1 MMLFILIT
9 IITLILWIVIGTTY
23 LKLHPFFVLFVASIL
38 LGLSLEIDFFELL
51 KLLFV
56 GFSDTTQKIGL
67 LIIFGT
73 IIGKTL
79 ELTNAT
85 SSIANEI
92 IRRFRKMPLQFK
104 IGFIGYIISIPV
116 FCDAAFIILSKTIK
130 SISIKSKVPLKS
142 LGVALSTGLFA
153 PHVLVP
159 PTPGP
164 LAAASNL
171 KLEDFSLLIII
182 GGVLAFILVVIGST
196 FSYLI
201 YNKSKLDVN
210 LFFDQKNSKK
220 FPSLTESIMPIIVP
234 VILIAIGTLLVNF
247 DTFKNLDFVI
257 SFLGNPSFSLAIG
270 VLLSFRL
277 IKFNPEI
284 GLNFCIKHGLYSAFP
299 IVLITGMGGTL
310 GLIMQKIPLEDY
322 INMYSFDFSLVLLI
336 PFFISSIFKT
346 VQGSSTVA
354 IITTSTIMYP
364 VLASLGLDNEI
375 DKIWTI
381 LSIGVGSMT
390 VSHTNDSYFW
400 IVSEMTGISAKK
412 ALKYHTTGTLIQ
424 GTTGIVFILIGHKLT
439 SFLNFI

>member
-1 MMLFILIT
+1 MLFILIT
-9 IITLILWIVIGTTY
+9 IITLIVWIIIGTTY
-23 LKLHPFFVLFVASIL
+23 LKLHPFLVLFAASIL
-38 LGLSLEIDFFELL
+38 LGLSLEINFVELL

-56 GFSDTTQKIGL
+56 GFSETVQKIGL

-85 SSIANEI
+85 SSIATHI
-92 IRRFRKMPLQFK
+92 ITRFRKMPLQFK
-104 IGFIGYIISIPV
+104 IGFVGYIISIPV

-130 SISIKSKVPLKS
+130 SISLKSKIPLKS
-142 LGVALSTGLFA
+142 LGVALSTSLFA

-171 KLEDFSLLIII
+171 KLENFSLLIII
-182 GGVLAFILVVIGST
+182 GGVLAFILVIIGST

-201 YNKSKLDVN
+201 YNKPRFDTN
-210 LFFDQKNSKK
+210 LFFDKKNSKK
-220 FPSLTESIMPIIVP
+220 FPSISESIIPIVVP
-234 VILIAIGTLLVNF
+234 VILIAIGTLFGNLNAS
-247 DTFKNLDFVI
+247 KNLDFVF
-257 SFLGNPSFSLAIG
+257 SFLGNPSFALFVG
-270 VLLSFRL
+270 VILSFRL

-284 GLNFCIKHGLYSAFP
+284 GLNFCIKNGLYSAFP
-299 IVLITGMGGTL
+299 IILITGMGGTL
-310 GLIMQKIPLEDY
+310 GLIMQKIPLEDF
-322 INMYSFDFSLVLLI
+322 INTYSFDFSLVLLI

-364 VLASLGLDNEI
+364 LLASLGLDNEI

-424 GTTGIVFILIGHKLT
+424 GIAGIVFILIGYKLT
-439 SFLNFI
+439 SLVNFI

>member
-1 MMLFILIT
+1 MFFPLISIFI
-9 IITLILWIVIGTTY
+9 LILWITIGTTY
-23 LKLHPFFVLFVASIL
+23 LKLNPFLVLFLGSIFL
-38 LGLSLEIDFFELL
+38 CFFLGIPLYAIPKF
-51 KLLFV
+51 LFT
-56 GFSDTTQKIGL
+56 GFTETIEKIGL

-73 IIGKTL
+73 IIGATL

-85 SSIANEI
+85 SSIANYI
-92 IRRFRKMPLQFK
+92 INRFKNIPLQFK

-130 SISIKSKVPLKS
+130 SISKKSNIPLKS

-171 KLEDFSLLIII
+171 RLENFPLLIII
-182 GGVLAFILVVIGST
+182 GGILAFILVIVGS
-196 FSYLI
+196 SYSFLI
-201 YNKSKLDVN
+201 FRKSKFDYNMLINKEFANNNPN
-210 LFFDQKNSKK
+210 LYD
-220 FPSLTESIMPIIVP
+220 SIMPIFIP
-234 VILIAIGTLLVNF
+234 VILMAMGTLLGNISAL
-247 DTFKNLDFVI
+247 KNLDFI
-257 SFLGNPSFSLAIG
+257 FSFLGNPSFALFVG

-277 IKFNPEI
+277 IRFSPNVEI
-284 GLNFCIKHGLYSAFP
+284 KNCIKKGTFSAFP
-299 IVLITGMGGTL
+299 IILITGMGGTL
-310 GLIMQKIPLEDY
+310 GLIMQKIPLDEV
-322 INMYSFDFSLVLLI
+322 INNYSFDFGVVLLI

-354 IITTSTIMYP
+354 IITTSTILYP
-364 VLASLGLDNEI
+364 LLSSLGLNNEI

-400 IVSEMTGISAKK
+400 IVSEMTGISVEK
-412 ALKYHTTGTLIQ
+412 ALKYHTTGTFIQ
-424 GTTGIVFILIGHKLT
+424 GISGIVFILIGYKLT
-439 SFLNFI
+439 SLINFI

>member
-1 MMLFILIT
+1 MFFIFIT
-9 IITLILWIVIGTTY
+9 IITLILWIIIGTAY
-23 LKLHPFFVLFVASIL
+23 LKLHPFLVLFTASIL
-38 LGLSLEIDFFELL
+38 LGLSLEINFVELL

-56 GFSDTTQKIGL
+56 GFSDTIQKIGL

-85 SSIANEI
+85 SSIANHI
-92 IRRFRKMPLQFK
+92 IMRFRKMPLQFK

-130 SISIKSKVPLKS
+130 SISKKSKIPLKS

-182 GGVLAFILVVIGST
+182 GSILALILVIIGSA

-201 YNKSKLDVN
+201 YNKSKFNAN
-210 LFFDQKNSKK
+210 LFFYQKNSKK
-220 FPSLTESIMPIIVP
+220 FPSLSESIIPIIVP
-234 VILIAIGTLLVNF
+234 VILIAIGTLFGNLNA
-247 DTFKNLDFVI
+247 FKNLDFVF
-257 SFLGNPSFSLAIG
+257 SFLSNPSFALAVG
-270 VLLSFRL
+270 VILSFRL

-284 GLNFCIKHGLYSAFP
+284 GLNFCIKNGLYSALP

-310 GLIMQKIPLEDY
+310 GLIMQKIPIEDF
-322 INMYSFDFSLVLLI
+322 INIYSFDFSLVLLI
-336 PFFISSIFKT
+336 PFLISSIFKT

-364 VLASLGLDNEI
+364 LLASLGLDNEI

-424 GTTGIVFILIGHKLT
+424 GIAGIVFILIGYKLT
-439 SFLNFI
+439 SLVNFI

>member
-1 MMLFILIT
+1 MYFLLIT
-9 IITLILWIVIGTTY
+9 IITVIIWIIVGTTY
-23 LKLHPFFVLFVASIL
+23 LKLHPFLVLFIASLLLGIL
-38 LGLSLEIDFFELL
+38 LEIHFVDLF
-51 KLLFV
+51 KLLFI
-56 GFSDTTQKIGL
+56 GFSKTIQKIGL

-85 SSIANEI
+85 SSIANYI
-92 IRRFRKMPLQFK
+92 ISRFRKIPLQFK

-130 SISIKSKVPLKS
+130 SISIKSKIPLKS

-171 KLEDFSLLIII
+171 KLENFPLLIII
-182 GGVLAFILVVIGST
+182 GSVLAFILVIIGST

-201 YNKSKLDVN
+201 FNKSSFDAN
-210 LFFDQKNSKK
+210 LFFDQKHSKK
-220 FPSLTESIMPIIVP
+220 FPKIGESIVPIVIP
-234 VILIAIGTLLVNF
+234 VVLMAIGTLFGNF
-247 DTFKNLDFVI
+247 NTFENLDFVF
-257 SFLGNPSFSLAIG
+257 SFLGNPSFALFVG
-270 VLLSFRL
+270 VILSFRL
-277 IKFNPEI
+277 IKFSPEI
-284 GLNFCIKHGLYSAFP
+284 GLKYCIKSGLSSAFP
-299 IVLITGMGGTL
+299 IILITGMGGTL

-322 INMYSFDFSLVLLI
+322 INYSFDFGLALLV
-336 PFFISSIFKT
+336 PFFISSVFKT

-354 IITTSTIMYP
+354 LITTSTIIYP
-364 VLASLGLDNEI
+364 LLGSLGLDNEI

-400 IVSEMTGISAKK
+400 IVSEMTGISAKE

-424 GTTGIVFILIGHKLT
+424 GIAGIVFILIGYKLT
-439 SFLNFI
+439 SLVNFI

>member
-1 MMLFILIT
+1 MFFLLIS
-9 IITLILWIVIGTTY
+9 IIILILWIIIGTTY
-23 LKLHPFFVLFVASIL
+23 LKLNPFLVLFLGSISL
-38 LGLSLEIDFFELL
+38 CFFLGIPLYDIPKF
-51 KLLFV
+51 LFT
-56 GFSDTTQKIGL
+56 GFSETIEKIGL

-73 IIGKTL
+73 IIGATL

-85 SSIANEI
+85 SSIANYI
-92 IRRFRKMPLQFK
+92 INRFKNIPLQFK

-130 SISIKSKVPLKS
+130 SVSKKSKIPLKS

-171 KLEDFSLLIII
+171 RLENFSFLIII
-182 GGVLAFILVVIGST
+182 GGILAFILVIVGS
-196 FSYLI
+196 SYSFLI
-201 YNKSKLDVN
+201 FRKSK
-210 LFFDQKNSKK
+210 FDYNIFINKK
-220 FPSLTESIMPIIVP
+220 IANKYPTLRDSIMPIFIP
-234 VILIAIGTLLVNF
+234 VILMSMGTILVNINA
-247 DTFKNLDFVI
+247 FKNLDFMF
-257 SFLGNPSFSLAIG
+257 SFLGNPSFALFIG

-277 IKFNPEI
+277 IRFSPEVE
-284 GLNFCIKHGLYSAFP
+284 LKYCIKKGVFSALP
-299 IVLITGMGGTL
+299 IILITGMGGTL
-310 GLIMQKIPLEDY
+310 GLIMQKIPLND
-322 INMYSFDFSLVLLI
+322 IISNYSFDFGVVLLI

-354 IITTSTIMYP
+354 IITTSTIIYP
-364 VLASLGLDNEI
+364 LLSSLGLDNEI
-375 DKIWTI
+375 DKVWTI

-400 IVSEMTGISAKK
+400 IVSEMSEISVEK

-424 GTTGIVFILIGHKLT
+424 GISGIIFILIGYKLT
-439 SFLNFI
+439 SLVNFI

>member
-1 MMLFILIT
+1 MFFIFIT
-9 IITLILWIVIGTTY
+9 IITLILWIIIGTAY
-23 LKLHPFFVLFVASIL
+23 LKLHPFLVLFTASIL
-38 LGLSLEIDFFELL
+38 LGLSLEINFVELL

-56 GFSDTTQKIGL
+56 GFSDTIQKIGL

-85 SSIANEI
+85 SSIASHI
-92 IRRFRKMPLQFK
+92 IMRFRKMPLQFK

-130 SISIKSKVPLKS
+130 SISKKSKIPLKS

-182 GGVLAFILVVIGST
+182 GSILAFILVIIGSA

-201 YNKSKLDVN
+201 YNKSKFNAN
-210 LFFDQKNSKK
+210 LFFYQKSSKK
-220 FPSLTESIMPIIVP
+220 FPSLSDSIIPIIVP
-234 VILIAIGTLLVNF
+234 VILIAIGTLFGNLNA
-247 DTFKNLDFVI
+247 FKNLDFVF
-257 SFLGNPSFSLAIG
+257 SFLRNPSFALVVG
-270 VLLSFRL
+270 VVLSFRL

-284 GLNFCIKHGLYSAFP
+284 GLNFCIKNGLYSALP

-310 GLIMQKIPLEDY
+310 GLIMQKIPIEDF
-322 INMYSFDFSLVLLI
+322 INIYSFDFSLVLLI

-364 VLASLGLDNEI
+364 LLASLGLDNEI

-424 GTTGIVFILIGHKLT
+424 GIAGIVFILIGYKLT
-439 SFLNFI
+439 SLVNFI

>member
-1 MMLFILIT
+1 MFFILIT
-9 IITLILWIVIGTTY
+9 IITLILWIIIGTTY
-23 LKLHPFFVLFVASIL
+23 LKLHPFLVLLAASLL
-38 LGLSLEIDFFELL
+38 LGLLLEIHFVEFF
-51 KLLFV
+51 KLLFI
-56 GFSDTTQKIGL
+56 GFWETVQKIGF

-85 SSIANEI
+85 SSIANYI
-92 IRRFRKMPLQFK
+92 IARFRKIPLQFK

-130 SISIKSKVPLKS
+130 SISLKSRIPLKS

-171 KLEDFSLLIII
+171 KLENFSLLIII
-182 GGVLAFILVVIGST
+182 GCILAFILVIIGST

-201 YNKSKLDVN
+201 YSKSRFDAN
-210 LFFDQKNSKK
+210 LFVDQKHNNK
-220 FPSLTESIMPIIVP
+220 FPRVKESIIPIIIP
-234 VILIAIGTLLVNF
+234 VILIATGTLFGNLN
-247 DTFKNLDFVI
+247 TFKNLDLMFC
-257 SFLGNPSFSLAIG
+257 FLGNPSFALLVG
-270 VLLSFRL
+270 VILSFRL

-284 GLNFCIKHGLYSAFP
+284 GLKYCIKGGLYNAFP
-299 IVLITGMGGTL
+299 IILITGMGGTL
-310 GLIMQKIPLEDY
+310 GLIMQKIPIENF
-322 INMYSFDFSLVLLI
+322 INIYSFDFSFVLLI
-336 PFFISSIFKT
+336 PFIIASIFKT

-354 IITTSTIMYP
+354 IITCSTIMYP
-364 VLASLGLDNEI
+364 FLTSFGLDNEI

-412 ALKYHTTGTLIQ
+412 ALKYHTIGTLIQ
-424 GTTGIVFILIGHKLT
+424 GITGIIFILIGYKLT
-439 SFLNFI
+439 SLVNFI

>member
-1 MMLFILIT
+1 MFFIFIT
-9 IITLILWIVIGTTY
+9 IITLILWIIIGTAY
-23 LKLHPFFVLFVASIL
+23 LKLHPFLVLFASSIL
-38 LGLSLEIDFFELL
+38 LGLSLEIQFIELL

-56 GFSDTTQKIGL
+56 GFSDTIQKIGL

-85 SSIANEI
+85 SSIANQI
-92 IRRFRKMPLQFK
+92 IMRFRKMPLQFK

-130 SISIKSKVPLKS
+130 SISKKSKIPLKS

-182 GGVLAFILVVIGST
+182 GSVLALILVIIGSA
-196 FSYLI
+196 FSYSI
-201 YNKSKLDVN
+201 YNKSKFNTN
-210 LFFDQKNSKK
+210 LFFDQKNNKK
-220 FPSLTESIMPIIVP
+220 FPSLSESIIPIIVP
-234 VILIAIGTLLVNF
+234 VILISIGTLFGNLN
-247 DTFKNLDFVI
+247 TFKNLDFVF
-257 SFLGNPSFSLAIG
+257 SFLSNPSFALVVG
-270 VLLSFRL
+270 VILSFRL

-284 GLNFCIKHGLYSAFP
+284 GLNFCIKNGLYSALP

-310 GLIMQKIPLEDY
+310 GLIMQKIPIEDF
-322 INMYSFDFSLVLLI
+322 INIYSFDFSLVLLI

-354 IITTSTIMYP
+354 IITTSTIIYP
-364 VLASLGLDNEI
+364 LLASLGLDNEI
-375 DKIWTI
+375 DKVWTI

-424 GTTGIVFILIGHKLT
+424 GIAGIVLILIGYKLT
-439 SFLNFI
+439 SLVNFI

>member
-1 MMLFILIT
+1 MYFLLIT
-9 IITLILWIVIGTTY
+9 IITVIIWIIVGTTY
-23 LKLHPFFVLFVASIL
+23 LKLHPFLVLFIASLLLGIL
-38 LGLSLEIDFFELL
+38 LEIHFVDLF
-51 KLLFV
+51 KLLFI
-56 GFSDTTQKIGL
+56 GFSKTIQKIGL

-85 SSIANEI
+85 SSIANYI
-92 IRRFRKMPLQFK
+92 ISRFRKIPLQFK

-130 SISIKSKVPLKS
+130 SISIKSKIPLKS

-171 KLEDFSLLIII
+171 KLENFPLLIII
-182 GGVLAFILVVIGST
+182 GSVLAFILVIIGST

-201 YNKSKLDVN
+201 FNKSSFDAN
-210 LFFDQKNSKK
+210 LFFDQKHSKK
-220 FPSLTESIMPIIVP
+220 FPKIAESIVPIVIP
-234 VILIAIGTLLVNF
+234 VILMAIGTLFGNF
-247 DTFKNLDFVI
+247 NTFEKLDFVF
-257 SFLGNPSFSLAIG
+257 SFLGNPSFALFVG
-270 VLLSFRL
+270 VILSFRL
-277 IKFNPEI
+277 IKFSPEI
-284 GLNFCIKHGLYSAFP
+284 GLKYCIKSGLSSAFP
-299 IVLITGMGGTL
+299 IILITGMGGTL
-310 GLIMQKIPLEDY
+310 GLIMQKIPLENF
-322 INMYSFDFSLVLLI
+322 INYSFDFGLALLV
-336 PFFISSIFKT
+336 PFFISSVFKT

-354 IITTSTIMYP
+354 LITTSTIIYP
-364 VLASLGLDNEI
+364 LLGSLGLDNEI

-400 IVSEMTGISAKK
+400 IVSQMTGISAKE

-424 GTTGIVFILIGHKLT
+424 GIAGIVFILIGYKLT
-439 SFLNFI
+439 SLVNFI

>member
-1 MMLFILIT
+1 MFFIFIT
-9 IITLILWIVIGTTY
+9 IITLILWIIIGTAY
-23 LKLHPFFVLFVASIL
+23 LKLHPFLVLFTASIL
-38 LGLSLEIDFFELL
+38 LGLSLEINFVELL

-56 GFSDTTQKIGL
+56 GFSDTIQKIGL

-85 SSIANEI
+85 SSIANHVI
-92 IRRFRKMPLQFK
+92 MRFRKMPLQFK

-130 SISIKSKVPLKS
+130 SISKKSKIPLKS

-182 GGVLAFILVVIGST
+182 GSVLALILVIIGSA

-201 YNKSKLDVN
+201 YNKSKFNAN
-210 LFFDQKNSKK
+210 LFFYQKSSKK
-220 FPSLTESIMPIIVP
+220 FPSLSESIIPIIVP
-234 VILIAIGTLLVNF
+234 VILIAIGTLFGNLNA
-247 DTFKNLDFVI
+247 FKNLDFVF
-257 SFLGNPSFSLAIG
+257 SFLRNPSFALVVG
-270 VLLSFRL
+270 VVLSFRL

-284 GLNFCIKHGLYSAFP
+284 GLNFCIKNGLYSALP

-310 GLIMQKIPLEDY
+310 GLIMQKIPIEDF
-322 INMYSFDFSLVLLI
+322 INIYSFDFSFVLLI
-336 PFFISSIFKT
+336 PFLISSIFKT

-364 VLASLGLDNEI
+364 LLASLGLDNEI

-424 GTTGIVFILIGHKLT
+424 GIAGIVFILIGYKLT
-439 SFLNFI
+439 SLVNFI

>member
-1 MMLFILIT
+1 MLFILIT
-9 IITLILWIVIGTTY
+9 IITLILWIIIGTTY
-23 LKLHPFFVLFVASIL
+23 LKLHPFLVLLAASLL
-38 LGLSLEIDFFELL
+38 LGLLLEIHFVEFF
-51 KLLFV
+51 KLLFI
-56 GFSDTTQKIGL
+56 GFWETVQKIGF

-85 SSIANEI
+85 SSIANYI
-92 IRRFRKMPLQFK
+92 ISKLVKIPLQFK

-130 SISIKSKVPLKS
+130 SISLKSKIPLKS

-171 KLEDFSLLIII
+171 KLENFSLLIIV
-182 GGVLAFILVVIGST
+182 GGVLAFILVIIGST

-201 YNKSKLDVN
+201 FSKSRFDNN
-210 LFFDQKNSKK
+210 LFFYQKHNDE
-220 FPSLTESIMPIIVP
+220 FPRVKESIIPIIVP
-234 VILIAIGTLLVNF
+234 VVLIAIGNF
-247 DTFKNLDFVI
+247 FGNLNVFENLDFVF
-257 SFLGNPSFSLAIG
+257 SFLGNPSFALLVG
-270 VLLSFRL
+270 VILSFRL

-284 GLNFCIKHGLYSAFP
+284 GLKYCIKNALYSALP
-299 IVLITGMGGTL
+299 IILITGMGGTL
-310 GLIMQKIPLEDY
+310 GLIMQKIPLEDF
-322 INMYSFDFSLVLLI
+322 INIYSFDISLVLLI
-336 PFFISSIFKT
+336 PFIIASIFKT

-354 IITTSTIMYP
+354 IITTSSIIYP
-364 VLASLGLDNEI
+364 LLASFGLDNEI
-375 DKIWTI
+375 DKIWII

-400 IVSEMTGISAKK
+400 IVSEMTGISAKE

-424 GTTGIVFILIGHKLT
+424 GIAGIVFILIGYKLT
-439 SFLNFI
+439 SLVNFI

>member
-1 MMLFILIT
+1 MLFILIT
-9 IITLILWIVIGTTY
+9 IIILIVWIIIGTTY
-23 LKLHPFFVLFVASIL
+23 LKLHPFLVLFVASIS
-38 LGLSLEIDFFELL
+38 LGLSLEIHFTELL
-51 KLLFV
+51 KLMFF
-56 GFSDTTQKIGL
+56 GFSSTMQKIGL

-73 IIGKTL
+73 VIGKTL

-85 SSIANEI
+85 SSIANNI
-92 IRRFRKMPLQFK
+92 IMKFTKMPLQFK

-130 SISIKSKVPLKS
+130 SISIKSKIPLKS
-142 LGVALSTGLFA
+142 IGVALSTGLFA

-171 KLEDFSLLIII
+171 KLENFSLLIVI
-182 GGVLAFILVVIGST
+182 GSVLAFFLVIIGST

-201 YNKSKLDVN
+201 YNKSGFDTN
-210 LFFDQKNSKK
+210 LFYDQKNKKK
-220 FPSLTESIMPIIVP
+220 FPSLSESIVPIIVP
-234 VILIAIGTLLVNF
+234 VILISIGTFFRNLNIL
-247 DTFKNLDFVI
+247 KNLDYLFG
-257 SFLGNPSFSLAIG
+257 FLSKPSFALFVG
-270 VLLSFRL
+270 VILSFRL
-277 IKFNPEI
+277 TKFNSEI
-284 GLNFCIKHGLYSAFP
+284 GFKYCIKSGLISAFP

-310 GLIMQKIPLEDY
+310 GLIMQNIPLEDF
-322 INMYSFDFSLVLLI
+322 INVGSLDFSYVLLI
-336 PFFISSIFKT
+336 PFFISSVFKT

-354 IITTSTIMYP
+354 IITTSTIIYP
-364 VLASLGLDNEI
+364 LLGSLGLDNEI

-424 GTTGIVFILIGHKLT
+424 GIAGIVFILIGYKLT
-439 SFLNFI
+439 SLVNFI

>member
-1 MMLFILIT
+1 MYFLLIT
-9 IITLILWIVIGTTY
+9 IITVIIWIIVGTTY
-23 LKLHPFFVLFVASIL
+23 LKLHPFLVLFIASLLLGIL
-38 LGLSLEIDFFELL
+38 LEIHFVDLF
-51 KLLFV
+51 KLLFI
-56 GFSDTTQKIGL
+56 GFSKTIQKIGL

-85 SSIANEI
+85 SSIANYI
-92 IRRFRKMPLQFK
+92 ISRFRKIPLQFK

-130 SISIKSKVPLKS
+130 SISIKSKIPLKS

-171 KLEDFSLLIII
+171 KLENFPLLIII
-182 GGVLAFILVVIGST
+182 GSVLAFILVIIGST

-201 YNKSKLDVN
+201 FNKSSFDAN
-210 LFFDQKNSKK
+210 LFFDQKHSKK
-220 FPSLTESIMPIIVP
+220 FPKIAESIVPIVIP
-234 VILIAIGTLLVNF
+234 VILMAIGTLFGNF
-247 DTFKNLDFVI
+247 NTFEKLDFVF
-257 SFLGNPSFSLAIG
+257 SFLGNPSFALFVG
-270 VLLSFRL
+270 VILSFRL
-277 IKFNPEI
+277 IKFSPEI
-284 GLNFCIKHGLYSAFP
+284 GLKYCIKSGFSSAFP
-299 IVLITGMGGTL
+299 IILITGMGGTL
-310 GLIMQKIPLEDY
+310 GLIMQKIPLENF
-322 INMYSFDFSLVLLI
+322 INYSFDFGLALLV
-336 PFFISSIFKT
+336 PFFISSVFKT

-354 IITTSTIMYP
+354 LITTSTIIYP
-364 VLASLGLDNEI
+364 LLGSLGLDNEI

-400 IVSEMTGISAKK
+400 IVSQMTGISAKE

-424 GTTGIVFILIGHKLT
+424 GIAGIVFILIGYKLT
-439 SFLNFI
+439 SLVNFI

>member
-1 MMLFILIT
+1 MFFIFIT
-9 IITLILWIVIGTTY
+9 IITLILWIIIGTAY
-23 LKLHPFFVLFVASIL
+23 LKLHPFLVLFTASIL
-38 LGLSLEIDFFELL
+38 LGLSLEINFVELL

-56 GFSDTTQKIGL
+56 GFSDTIQKIGL

-85 SSIANEI
+85 SSIASHI
-92 IRRFRKMPLQFK
+92 IMRFRKMPLQFK

-130 SISIKSKVPLKS
+130 SISKKSKIPLKS

-182 GGVLAFILVVIGST
+182 GSILAFILVIIGSA

-201 YNKSKLDVN
+201 YNKSKFNAN
-210 LFFDQKNSKK
+210 LFFYQKSSKK
-220 FPSLTESIMPIIVP
+220 FPSLSESIIPIIVP
-234 VILIAIGTLLVNF
+234 VILIAIGTLFGNLNA
-247 DTFKNLDFVI
+247 FKNLDFVF
-257 SFLGNPSFSLAIG
+257 SFLSNPSFALAVG
-270 VLLSFRL
+270 VILSFRL

-284 GLNFCIKHGLYSAFP
+284 GLNFCIKNGLYSALP

-310 GLIMQKIPLEDY
+310 GLIMQKIPIEDF
-322 INMYSFDFSLVLLI
+322 INIYSFDFSLVLLI
-336 PFFISSIFKT
+336 PFLISSIFKT

-364 VLASLGLDNEI
+364 LLASLGLDNEI

-424 GTTGIVFILIGHKLT
+424 GIAGIVFILIGYKLT
-439 SFLNFI
+439 SLVNFI

>member
-1 MMLFILIT
+1 MFFLLVSIFI
-9 IITLILWIVIGTTY
+9 LILWIIIGTTY
-23 LKLHPFFVLFVASIL
+23 LKLNPFLVLFLGSIFL
-38 LGLSLEIDFFELL
+38 CFFLGIPLYDIPKF
-51 KLLFV
+51 LFT
-56 GFSDTTQKIGL
+56 GFTETIEKIGL

-73 IIGKTL
+73 IIGATL

-85 SSIANEI
+85 SSIANYI
-92 IRRFRKMPLQFK
+92 INRFKNIPLQFK

-130 SISIKSKVPLKS
+130 SISKKSNIPLKS

-171 KLEDFSLLIII
+171 RLENFPLLIII
-182 GGVLAFILVVIGST
+182 GGILAFILVIVGS
-196 FSYLI
+196 SYSFLI
-201 YNKSKLDVN
+201 FRKSRFDYDMLINKEFANNNPN
-210 LFFDQKNSKK
+210 LYD
-220 FPSLTESIMPIIVP
+220 SIMPIFIP
-234 VILIAIGTLLVNF
+234 VILMAMGTLLGNISAL
-247 DTFKNLDFVI
+247 KNLDFI
-257 SFLGNPSFSLAIG
+257 FSFLGNPSFALFVG

-277 IKFNPEI
+277 IRFSLKVEI
-284 GLNFCIKHGLYSAFP
+284 KNCIKKGAFSAFP
-299 IVLITGMGGTL
+299 IILITGMGGTL
-310 GLIMQKIPLEDY
+310 GLIMQKIPLDEV
-322 INMYSFDFSLVLLI
+322 INNYSFDFGVVLLI

-354 IITTSTIMYP
+354 IITTSTILYP
-364 VLASLGLDNEI
+364 LLSSLGLNNEI

-400 IVSEMTGISAKK
+400 IVSEMTGISVEK

-424 GTTGIVFILIGHKLT
+424 GISGIVFILIGYKLT
-439 SFLNFI
+439 SLINFI

>member
-1 MMLFILIT
+1 MFFLLVSIFI
-9 IITLILWIVIGTTY
+9 LILWIIIGTTY
-23 LKLHPFFVLFVASIL
+23 LKLNPFLVLFLGSIFL
-38 LGLSLEIDFFELL
+38 CFFLGIPLYDIPKF
-51 KLLFV
+51 LFT
-56 GFSDTTQKIGL
+56 GFTETIEKIGL

-73 IIGKTL
+73 IIGATL

-85 SSIANEI
+85 SSIANYI
-92 IRRFRKMPLQFK
+92 INRFKNIPLQFK

-130 SISIKSKVPLKS
+130 SISKKSNIPLKS

-171 KLEDFSLLIII
+171 RLENFPLLIII
-182 GGVLAFILVVIGST
+182 GGILAFILVIVGS
-196 FSYLI
+196 SYSFLI
-201 YNKSKLDVN
+201 LRKSKFDYNMLINKEFANNNPN
-210 LFFDQKNSKK
+210 LYDSV
-220 FPSLTESIMPIIVP
+220 MPIFIP
-234 VILIAIGTLLVNF
+234 VILMAMGTLLGNISAL
-247 DTFKNLDFVI
+247 KNLDFI
-257 SFLGNPSFSLAIG
+257 FSFLGNPSFALFVG

-277 IKFNPEI
+277 IRFSPKVEI
-284 GLNFCIKHGLYSAFP
+284 KNCIKKGAFSAFP
-299 IVLITGMGGTL
+299 IILITGMGGTL
-310 GLIMQKIPLEDY
+310 GLIMQKIPLDEV
-322 INMYSFDFSLVLLI
+322 INNYSFDFGVVLLI

-354 IITTSTIMYP
+354 IITTSTILYP
-364 VLASLGLDNEI
+364 LLSSLGLNNEI

-400 IVSEMTGISAKK
+400 IVSEMIGISVEK

-424 GTTGIVFILIGHKLT
+424 GISGIVFILIGYKLT
-439 SFLNFI
+439 SLINFI

>member
-1 MMLFILIT
+1 MLFILIT
-9 IITLILWIVIGTTY
+9 IITLIVWIIIGTTY
-23 LKLHPFFVLFVASIL
+23 LKLHPFLVLFAASIL
-38 LGLSLEIDFFELL
+38 LGLSLEINFVELL

-56 GFSDTTQKIGL
+56 GFSETIQKIGL

-85 SSIANEI
+85 SSIANYI
-92 IRRFRKMPLQFK
+92 ITRFRKMPLQFK
-104 IGFIGYIISIPV
+104 VGFIGYIISIPV

-130 SISIKSKVPLKS
+130 SISVKTKIPLKS
-142 LGVALSTGLFA
+142 LGVALSTSLFA

-171 KLEDFSLLIII
+171 RLENFSLLIII
-182 GGVLAFILVVIGST
+182 GGVLAFILVIIGST

-201 YNKSKLDVN
+201 YNKPRFDTN
-210 LFFDQKNSKK
+210 LFFDKKNSKK
-220 FPSLTESIMPIIVP
+220 FPSISESIIPIVVP
-234 VILIAIGTLLVNF
+234 VILIAIGTLFGNLN
-247 DTFKNLDFVI
+247 DSKNLDFVF
-257 SFLGNPSFSLAIG
+257 SFLGNPSFALFVG
-270 VLLSFRL
+270 VILSFRL

-284 GLNFCIKHGLYSAFP
+284 GLNFCIKSGLYSAFP
-299 IVLITGMGGTL
+299 IILITGMGGTL
-310 GLIMQKIPLEDY
+310 GLVMQKIPLEDF
-322 INMYSFDFSLVLLI
+322 INIYSFDFSLVLLI
-336 PFFISSIFKT
+336 PFFIASIFKT

-364 VLASLGLDNEI
+364 LLASLGLDNEI

-424 GTTGIVFILIGHKLT
+424 GIAGIVFILIGYKLT
-439 SFLNFI
+439 SLVNFI

>member
-1 MMLFILIT
+1 MYFLLIT
-9 IITLILWIVIGTTY
+9 IITVIIWIIVGTTY
-23 LKLHPFFVLFVASIL
+23 LKLHPFLVLFIASLLLGIL
-38 LGLSLEIDFFELL
+38 LEIHFVDLF
-51 KLLFV
+51 KLLFI
-56 GFSDTTQKIGL
+56 GFSKTIQKIGL

-85 SSIANEI
+85 SSIANYI
-92 IRRFRKMPLQFK
+92 ISRFRKIPLQFK

-130 SISIKSKVPLKS
+130 SISIKSKIPLKS

-171 KLEDFSLLIII
+171 KLENFPLLIII
-182 GGVLAFILVVIGST
+182 GSVLAFILVIIGST

-201 YNKSKLDVN
+201 FNKSSFDAN
-210 LFFDQKNSKK
+210 LFFNQKHSKK
-220 FPSLTESIMPIIVP
+220 FPKIGESIVPIVIP
-234 VILIAIGTLLVNF
+234 VILMAIGTLFGNF
-247 DTFKNLDFVI
+247 NTFENLDFVF
-257 SFLGNPSFSLAIG
+257 SFLGNPSFALFVG
-270 VLLSFRL
+270 VILSFRL
-277 IKFNPEI
+277 IKFSPEI
-284 GLNFCIKHGLYSAFP
+284 GLKYCIKSGLSSAFP
-299 IVLITGMGGTL
+299 IILITGMGGTL

-322 INMYSFDFSLVLLI
+322 INYSFDFGLALLV
-336 PFFISSIFKT
+336 PFFISSVFKT

-354 IITTSTIMYP
+354 LITTSTIIYP
-364 VLASLGLDNEI
+364 LLGSLGLDNEI

-400 IVSEMTGISAKK
+400 IVSQMTGISAKE

-424 GTTGIVFILIGHKLT
+424 GIAGIVFILIGYKLT
-439 SFLNFI
+439 SLVNFI

>member
-1 MMLFILIT
+1 MFFLFIT
-9 IITLILWIVIGTTY
+9 IITLILWIIIGTAY
-23 LKLHPFFVLFVASIL
+23 FKLHPFLVLFAASIL
-38 LGLSLEIDFFELL
+38 LGLLLEIHFVELF
-51 KLLFV
+51 KLLFI
-56 GFSDTTQKIGL
+56 GFSETIQKIGL
-67 LIIFGT
+67 LIVFGT

-85 SSIANEI
+85 SSIANHI
-92 IRRFRKMPLQFK
+92 IMRFRKIPLQFK

-130 SISIKSKVPLKS
+130 SISIKSKIPLKS

-171 KLEDFSLLIII
+171 KLESFPLLIIT
-182 GGVLAFILVVIGST
+182 GGVLAFVLVIIGST

-201 YNKSKLDVN
+201 YNKSRFDAN
-210 LFFDQKNSKK
+210 LFFEQKHSKK
-220 FPSLTESIMPIIVP
+220 FPSISKSIMPIIIP
-234 VILIAIGTLLVNF
+234 VILMAIGTLFGNLNA
-247 DTFKNLDFVI
+247 FKNLDFVF
-257 SFLGNPSFSLAIG
+257 SFLGNPSFALFVG
-270 VLLSFRL
+270 VILSFRL
-277 IKFNPEI
+277 IKFSSEI
-284 GLNFCIKHGLYSAFP
+284 ELKYCVKNGLYSAFP
-299 IVLITGMGGTL
+299 ILLITGMGGTL
-310 GLIMQKIPLEDY
+310 GFIMQKIPLEDF
-322 INMYSFDFSLVLLI
+322 INNYSFDFRLVLLI

-354 IITTSTIMYP
+354 IITTSTIIYP
-364 VLASLGLDNEI
+364 LLSSLGLDNEI

-424 GTTGIVFILIGHKLT
+424 GITGIIFILIGYKLT
-439 SFLNFI
+439 SLVNFI

>member
-1 MMLFILIT
+1 MFFIFIT
-9 IITLILWIVIGTTY
+9 IITLILWIIIGTAY
-23 LKLHPFFVLFVASIL
+23 LKLHPFLVLFTASIL
-38 LGLSLEIDFFELL
+38 LGLSLEIHLVELL

-56 GFSDTTQKIGL
+56 GFSDTIQKIGL

-85 SSIANEI
+85 SSIANHI
-92 IRRFRKMPLQFK
+92 IMRFRKMPLQFK

-130 SISIKSKVPLKS
+130 SISKKSKIPLKS

-182 GGVLAFILVVIGST
+182 GSVLALILVIIGSA

-201 YNKSKLDVN
+201 YNKSKFNAN
-210 LFFDQKNSKK
+210 LFFYQKSSKK
-220 FPSLTESIMPIIVP
+220 FPSLSESIIPIIVP
-234 VILIAIGTLLVNF
+234 VILIAIGTLFGNLNA
-247 DTFKNLDFVI
+247 FKNLDFVF
-257 SFLGNPSFSLAIG
+257 SFLRNPSFALVVG
-270 VLLSFRL
+270 VVLSFRL

-284 GLNFCIKHGLYSAFP
+284 GLNFCIKNGLYSALP

-310 GLIMQKIPLEDY
+310 GLIMQKIPIEDF
-322 INMYSFDFSLVLLI
+322 INIYSFDFSFVLLI
-336 PFFISSIFKT
+336 PFLISSIFKT

-364 VLASLGLDNEI
+364 LLASLGLDNEI

-424 GTTGIVFILIGHKLT
+424 GIAGIVFILIGYKLT
-439 SFLNFI
+439 SLVNFI

>member
-1 MMLFILIT
+1 MFFLLTT
-9 IITLILWIVIGTTY
+9 IIILILWIIIGTTY
-23 LKLHPFFVLFVASIL
+23 FKLHPFLVLFSASIL
-38 LGLSLEIDFFELL
+38 LGLLLEIHFVELF
-51 KLLFV
+51 KLLFI
-56 GFSDTTQKIGL
+56 GFSETIQKIGL

-79 ELTNAT
+79 EVTNAT
-85 SSIANEI
+85 SSIANHI
-92 IRRFRKMPLQFK
+92 IRRFRKIPLQFK

-130 SISIKSKVPLKS
+130 SISINSKIPLKS

-171 KLEDFSLLIII
+171 KLENFPLLIII
-182 GGVLAFILVVIGST
+182 GGFLAFILVIIGST

-201 YNKSKLDVN
+201 FNKSRFDPN
-210 LFFDQKNSKK
+210 LFFDQKYSKN
-220 FPSLTESIMPIIVP
+220 FPSISESIVPIIIP
-234 VILIAIGTLLVNF
+234 VILMAIGALFGNLTA
-247 DTFKNLDFVI
+247 FKNLDFVFI
-257 SFLGNPSFSLAIG
+257 FLGNPSFALFIG
-270 VLLSFRL
+270 VILSFRL
-277 IKFNPEI
+277 IKFSPKI
-284 GLNFCIKHGLYSAFP
+284 GLKYCIKNGLSSAFP
-299 IVLITGMGGTL
+299 IILITGMGGTL
-310 GLIMQKIPLEDY
+310 GLIMQKIPLEDF
-322 INMYSFDFSLVLLI
+322 INNYSFDFRLVLLI

-364 VLASLGLDNEI
+364 LLGSFGLDNEV

-400 IVSEMTGISAKK
+400 IVSEMTGISAEK

-424 GTTGIVFILIGHKLT
+424 GIAGIVFILIGYKLT
-439 SFLNFI
+439 SLVNFI

>member
-1 MMLFILIT
+1 MLFILIT
-9 IITLILWIVIGTTY
+9 IIILIVWIIIGTTY
-23 LKLHPFFVLFVASIL
+23 FKLNPFFVLFVASIS
-38 LGLSLEIDFFELL
+38 LGLSLEIHFTELL
-51 KLLFV
+51 KLMFF
-56 GFSDTTQKIGL
+56 GFSSTIQKIGL

-73 IIGKTL
+73 VIGKTL

-85 SSIANEI
+85 SSIANNI
-92 IRRFRKMPLQFK
+92 IMRFRKMPLQFK

-130 SISIKSKVPLKS
+130 SISIKSKIPLKS
-142 LGVALSTGLFA
+142 IGVALSTGLFA

-171 KLEDFSLLIII
+171 KLENFSLLIVI
-182 GGVLAFILVVIGST
+182 GSVLAFFLVIIGST

-201 YNKSKLDVN
+201 YNKSGFDTN
-210 LFFDQKNSKK
+210 LFYDQKNKKK
-220 FPSLTESIMPIIVP
+220 FPSLSESIVPIIVP
-234 VILIAIGTLLVNF
+234 VILISIGTFFGNLNIL
-247 DTFKNLDFVI
+247 KNLDYLFG
-257 SFLGNPSFSLAIG
+257 FLSKPSFALFVG
-270 VLLSFRL
+270 VILSFRL
-277 IKFNPEI
+277 TKFNSEI
-284 GLNFCIKHGLYSAFP
+284 GFKYCIKSGLISAFP

-310 GLIMQKIPLEDY
+310 GLIMQNIPLEDF
-322 INMYSFDFSLVLLI
+322 INVGSFDFSLVLLV
-336 PFFISSIFKT
+336 PFFISSVFKT

-354 IITTSTIMYP
+354 IITTSTIIYP
-364 VLASLGLDNEI
+364 LLGSLGLDNEI

-424 GTTGIVFILIGHKLT
+424 GIAGIVFILIGYKLT
-439 SFLNFI
+439 SLANFI

>member
-1 MMLFILIT
+1 MYFLLIT
-9 IITLILWIVIGTTY
+9 IITVIIWIIVGTTY
-23 LKLHPFFVLFVASIL
+23 LKLHPFLVLFIASLLLGIL
-38 LGLSLEIDFFELL
+38 LEIHFVDLF
-51 KLLFV
+51 KLLFI
-56 GFSDTTQKIGL
+56 GFSKTIQKIGL

-85 SSIANEI
+85 SSIANYI
-92 IRRFRKMPLQFK
+92 ISRFRKIPLQFK

-130 SISIKSKVPLKS
+130 SISIKSKIPLKS

-171 KLEDFSLLIII
+171 KLENFPLLIII
-182 GGVLAFILVVIGST
+182 GSVLAFILVIIGST

-201 YNKSKLDVN
+201 FNKSSFDAN
-210 LFFDQKNSKK
+210 LFFDQKHSKK
-220 FPSLTESIMPIIVP
+220 FPKIGESIVPIVIP
-234 VILIAIGTLLVNF
+234 VVLMAIGTLFGNF
-247 DTFKNLDFVI
+247 NTFENLDFVF
-257 SFLGNPSFSLAIG
+257 SFLGNPSFALFVG
-270 VLLSFRL
+270 VILSFRL
-277 IKFNPEI
+277 IKFSPEI
-284 GLNFCIKHGLYSAFP
+284 GLKYCIKSGFSSAFP
-299 IVLITGMGGTL
+299 IILITGMGGTL
-310 GLIMQKIPLEDY
+310 GLIMQKIPLEDF
-322 INMYSFDFSLVLLI
+322 INYSFDFGLALLV
-336 PFFISSIFKT
+336 PFFISSVFKT

-354 IITTSTIMYP
+354 LITTSTIIYP
-364 VLASLGLDNEI
+364 LLGSLGLDNEI

-400 IVSEMTGISAKK
+400 IVSEMTGISAKE

-424 GTTGIVFILIGHKLT
+424 GIAGIVFILIGYKLT
-439 SFLNFI
+439 SLVNFI